1 MEKVPAAGEAVPEA
15 ERQSPAVVANVV
27 IGLLRTATDEYEAA
41 IVDGKFANVVE
52 YQDSLGFVRTARRL
66 IEERAEEIRSADAD
80 AYDAV
85 VQQIAELEKV
95 WPAVQPPDAPL
106 SRSEEHTSE
115 LQSLMRISYAV
126 FCLKKKHNH
135 RTIQSDIEKI

>member
-1 MEKVPAAGEAVPEA
+1 MEKVSAAEEAVPEA

-27 IGLLRTATDEYEAA
+27 IGLLRTAADEYEAA

-106 SRSEEHTSE
+106 SSAGEVSAKVSEIE
-115 LQSLMRISYAV
+115 LTLSRVA
-126 FCLKKKHNH
+126 
-135 RTIQSDIEKI
+135 RG